1 LLLSEL
7 QHMPLGEAYL
17 CEDCKQIGNRANAC
31 AHCGSE
37 HGLMSLAN
45 VLDRQEQKMII
56 TVDSDF
62 AIRSIDP
69 FALDLTERN

>member
-1 LLLSEL
+1 
-7 QHMPLGEAYL
+7 
-17 CEDCKQIGNRANAC
+17 
-31 AHCGSE
+31 
-37 HGLMSLAN
+37 MSLAN
-45 VLDRQEQKMII
+45 VLDRQEQQMIL